1 MAIEIQT
8 LLLSVIIICVT
19 DTTKKNNYATQT
31 DKTYISPN
39 SGSIVAL
46 CVNPA
51 AGT

>member
-1 MAIEIQT
+1 MSIVCIMDM
-8 LLLSVIIICVT
+8 IN
-19 DTTKKNNYATQT
+19 KNNYMIQT